1 MTLKEELVKL
11 TLAARTPAAETN
23 SIVEAMKEAA
33 EIGMDTIRVYLD
45 TENEFKILANL
56 TNEYC
61 KLNIECIDEEEKIYD
76 ISWME

>member
-1 MTLKEELVKL
+1 MTLKDELIKL
-11 TLAARTPAAETN
+11 TLAARTPEAETN

-45 TENEFKILANL
+45 TENEYAILANL

-61 KLNIECIDEEEKIYD
+61 TLDVECIDEQEKIYD
-76 ISWME
+76 ISWM